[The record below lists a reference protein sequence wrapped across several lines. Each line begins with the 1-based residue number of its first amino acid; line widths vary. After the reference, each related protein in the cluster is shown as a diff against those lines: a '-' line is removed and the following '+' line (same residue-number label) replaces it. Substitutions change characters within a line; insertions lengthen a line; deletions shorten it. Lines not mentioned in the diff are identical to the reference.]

1 MNSSQLRFIKNYIK
15 TSVFVN
21 TVNKDMEG
29 IRFQIRSPQS
39 ITPYESTVDLVINYF
54 VVYIRNRTQNI
65 LFEFDL
71 SI

>member
-1 MNSSQLRFIKNYIK
+1 MNLSQLRFIKNYIK
-15 TSVFVN
+15 TNVFVN

-39 ITPYESTVDLVINYF
+39 ITQYESTVDLVINYF
-54 VVYIRNRTQNI
+54 VVYIPNRTQNI

>member
-21 TVNKDMEG
+21 TVSKDMEG
-29 IRFQIRSPQS
+29 IRFQIRCPQS
-39 ITPYESTVDLVINYF
+39 ITQYESTVDLVINYF
-54 VVYIRNRTQNI
+54 VVHIRNRTQNI

-71 SI
+71 SV